1 MWEHALDQQLRRA
14 QVAGEAAGHE
24 NRMVFTA
31 PTEADKQRFLEVY
44 NEVAQRNA
52 QLAARYEI
60 DGLRLFRYAR
70 GVVAN
75 TANGSV
81 ECAGEQR

>member
-1 MWEHALDQQLRRA
+1 
-14 QVAGEAAGHE
+14 E

-31 PTEADKQRFLEVY
+31 PSEADKKRFLEVY

-52 QLAARYEI
+52 QLAARYQI

-70 GVVAN
+70 GLVAN
-75 TANGSV
+75 TADGTI